1 MKNERL
7 YLEHILEA
15 NQRVE
20 PYTGKD
26 KIKFMTDTLVQD
38 GVIRNL
44 QTLAES
50 TQKISDT
57 VKKDHPGVEWRA
69 IAGFRNIMVHDYL
82 GVDLDRVWGVV
93 ENRIPKLKEEI
104 EKILREEKENF

>member
-1 MKNERL
+1 MR
-7 YLEHILEA
+7 
-15 NQRVE
+15 
-20 PYTGKD
+20 
-26 KIKFMTDTLVQD
+26 DTLVQD

-50 TQKISDT
+50 TQRISEKI
-57 VKKDHPGVEWRA
+57 KKNHPGVEWRA

-104 EKILREEKENF
+104 EKMLRNFKESL

>member
-1 MKNERL
+1 MKDERV

-15 NQRVE
+15 IRRVE
-20 PYTGKD
+20 AYTEND
-26 KIKFMTDTLVQD
+26 KEKFMEDTLVQD

-57 VKKDHPGVEWRA
+57 IKEKHPEIEWRA

-82 GVDLDRVWGVV
+82 GVDLHRIWGVV

-104 EKILREEKENF
+104 KKILRETKQSL